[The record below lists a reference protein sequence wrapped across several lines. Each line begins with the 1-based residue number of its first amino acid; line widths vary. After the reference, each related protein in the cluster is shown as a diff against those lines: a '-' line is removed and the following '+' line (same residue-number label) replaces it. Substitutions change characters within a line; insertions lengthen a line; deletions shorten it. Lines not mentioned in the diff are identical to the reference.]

1 MCPLGGLGRRGGSW
15 AVDGNVTAAAVAT
28 PSDTLTSVNDFVIRT
43 WHLAH
48 YPGDQAPPHVHYQS
62 DEAFVVLRGR
72 LEVLLGSERRILET
86 GENLTVPARVV
97 HTFATV
103 DPDGVDVV
111 AVMTP
116 EVDQLIT
123 ALHTALTNEERADV
137 WGRYNSEVLP
147 PRDPS
152 PEPNH

>member
-1 MCPLGGLGRRGGSW
+1 VS
-15 AVDGNVTAAAVAT
+15 
-28 PSDTLTSVNDFVIRT
+28 DFVIRT

-48 YPGDQAPPHVHYQS
+48 YPGDQAPPHVHHQS
-62 DEAFVVLRGR
+62 DEGFVVLRGR

-86 GENLTVPARVV
+86 GEHLTVPAGVV

-123 ALHTALTNEERADV
+123 ALHAAPTNEERGAV
-137 WGRYNSEVLP
+137 WGRYNSEVAAP
-147 PRDPS
+147 GDPS
-152 PEPNH
+152 TKTNP

>member
-1 MCPLGGLGRRGGSW
+1 
-15 AVDGNVTAAAVAT
+15 
-28 PSDTLTSVNDFVIRT
+28 
-43 WHLAH
+43 
-48 YPGDQAPPHVHYQS
+48 VHHQS

-72 LEVLLGSERRILET
+72 LEVLLGSERRILEM
-86 GENLTVPARVV
+86 GEHLTVPAGVV

-123 ALHTALTNEERADV
+123 ALHAAPTNEDRADV
-137 WGRYNSEVLP
+137 WGRYNSEVAAP
-147 PRDPS
+147 GDPS
-152 PEPNH
+152 TEARS